1 MSAKIKIKWLII
13 AASLTAT
20 ATAFLYLNKDAM
32 AMSQKISFPPKIE
45 VALGQSGEDLEK
57 KYGEL
62 VNANRKNVGLNFLEI
77 DAARHSTTITAAIK
91 TSNLTTII
99 PNAMSILATEDR
111 DRKAGI
117 TDLDVTAKVNQG
129 GMQSHSIAHQ
139 YVLKLI
145 QSLRKTGWRY
155 NLYATD
161 PRLKGQ
167 AAFNQFKQSNLDP
180 DYPLSFEQ
188 WMALP
193 RPLTWEFYAD
203 HTYLTLTVD
212 RDISHLDPAKPGA
225 YFISLTF
232 QPREEAE
239 RLQVDEKDRDHWRD
253 TWVKRYRAFRAERN
267 IEEAKLRA
275 QGVPIDTDYQD
286 PPLPPP
292 PAGQQNPVI
301 PDALK

>member
-1 MSAKIKIKWLII
+1 
-13 AASLTAT
+13 
-20 ATAFLYLNKDAM
+20 
-32 AMSQKISFPPKIE
+32 MSQKPVFPPKIE
-45 VALGQSGEDLEK
+45 IALGQSGEDLEK
-57 KYGEL
+57 KYGSL
-62 VNANRKNVGLNFLEI
+62 VKANRKNVGLNFLTI
-77 DAARHSTTITAAIK
+77 DANRHGASVTAVVKSGSLIT
-91 TSNLTTII
+91 SI
-99 PNAMSILATEDR
+99 PNAMSIMATEDR
-111 DRKAGI
+111 DRKVGF
-117 TDLDVTAKVNQG
+117 TDLLITAEVNRDDFVL
-129 GMQSHSIAHQ
+129 HPVAHQ
-139 YVLKLI
+139 YVLNLI

-155 NLYATD
+155 NLYATN

-180 DYPLSFEQ
+180 DYQLSFEQ
-188 WMALP
+188 WMALQA
-193 RPLTWEFYAD
+193 PLTWEFYAD

-232 QPREEAE
+232 QPIEEAE

-253 TWVKRYRAFRAERN
+253 TWVKRNLAYRAERN
-267 IEEAKLRA
+267 IKEAKLRA
-275 QGVPIDTDYQD
+275 QGIPIDTVYKD

>member
-1 MSAKIKIKWLII
+1 MSAKIKIKRLVI

-20 ATAFLYLNKDAM
+20 AITLLSLNKGAT
-32 AMSQKISFPPKIE
+32 AMSQKPVFPQKVEI
-45 VALGQSGEDLEK
+45 ALGQSGENLEK
-57 KYGEL
+57 KYGSL
-62 VNANRKNVGLNFLEI
+62 VNANRKNVGLNFLTI
-77 DAARHSTTITAAIK
+77 DANHHGSSVTAVVKTGSLIT
-91 TSNLTTII
+91 SI
-99 PNAMSILATEDR
+99 PSAMSIMATEDR
-111 DRKAGI
+111 DRKVGF
-117 TDLDVTAKVNQG
+117 TDLLITAEVNRDDFVP
-129 GMQSHSIAHQ
+129 HPVAHQ
-139 YVLKLI
+139 YVLNLI

-155 NLYATD
+155 SLYATD

-180 DYPLSFEQ
+180 DYQLSFEQ

-253 TWVKRYRAFRAERN
+253 TWVKRNLAYRAERN
-267 IEEAKLRA
+267 IEEAKLRT
-275 QGVPIDTDYQD
+275 QGIAIDTDYKD